1 MTNHLKVGKKRI
13 RNAAGGGAGSASDVD
28 GGAGSGGDMSEGG
41 KNKKLKLNPAV
52 ASSRNGTPQG
62 SRPGSPTP
70 VHAGGGGA
78 TKGKRLTILL
88 WLFSEML
95 QLWHTKSVMVRRSN
109 SSLNPSTHRST
120 KFPNP
125 CRNPCCDPSI
135 GHSQQRPAQDFP
147 SSPWRF

>member
-1 MTNHLKVGKKRI
+1 M
-13 RNAAGGGAGSASDVD
+13 
-28 GGAGSGGDMSEGG
+28 
-41 KNKKLKLNPAV
+41 

-78 TKGKRLTILL
+78 TKGKRLTILF

-125 CRNPCCDPSI
+125 CRNPCCDPQSGI
-135 GHSQQRPAQDFP
+135 LSKDLLKIFHPRLGDSRDNQQRFIALVKNVGVYGKDRLLRPGLLKE
-147 SSPWRF
+147 S